1 MLHASDSGDL
11 AYGTIW
17 TPNSVGHFSLVITID
32 GVALEEVTRIE
43 VKEAGILPPP
53 PQKSSLQKTQP
64 QNKLRKFRASNS
76 AGLRIRS
83 HPTLQSEQ
91 VGIVKMDGIISF
103 IDEVNASLAVSPFAV
118 KDDRHLILSYHFI
131 FAD

>member
-1 MLHASDSGDL
+1 MTEVLHANDSGEL
-11 AYGTIW
+11 SYGTIW
-17 TPNSVGHFSLVITID
+17 TPSSIGHFSLIISID

-43 VKEAGILPPP
+43 VKEAGVLPPP
-53 PQKSSLQKTQP
+53 PQKISLQKSQP

-103 IDEVNASLAVSPFAV
+103 IDEVSSHTAVS
-118 KDDRHLILSYHFI
+118 
-131 FAD
+131 